1 MNWIKAIAKTLGP
14 RLIGIGMGSLSGWL
28 YAQTKGTVQ
37 IDAEGATQ
45 LFTAAMLGYVGAHRA
60 VSSFVNPGDAAK
72 QRVSDAVSEA
82 VAHGTTIKVAP
93 PR

>member
-28 YAQTKGTVQ
+28 YAQTKGAVH
-37 IDAEGATQ
+37 IDAEATSQ
-45 LFTAAMLGYVGAHRA
+45 MVTAVLLGYVGGHRA